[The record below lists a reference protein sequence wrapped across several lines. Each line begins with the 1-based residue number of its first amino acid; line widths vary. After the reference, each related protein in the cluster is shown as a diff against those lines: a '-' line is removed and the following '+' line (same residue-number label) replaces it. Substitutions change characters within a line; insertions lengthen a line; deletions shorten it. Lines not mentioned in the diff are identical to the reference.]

1 MKKVL
6 LTILILLLL
15 IGSCII
21 GGFLGNKFFQ
31 FEKNIENKV
40 KNNKSNTSNKTNK
53 SDDYKEIEVDSLI
66 TDLYNSVISPTFCV
80 DDVMYKSKGMKVEEF
95 SERYKNLIASNS
107 YNNMIINE
115 NTGNN
120 VKYIVEEKY
129 VKYGYEKVFG
139 KGSYTSG
146 QKIATLCQSNF
157 KYDSEKKI
165 YTEEGGGCGGTCVTI
180 VRTSIVKTLKNS
192 KNLKIVVANAFLE
205 PEMNGDVVTGKD
217 LIYKDIDKKYLI
229 GEEKEVLGE
238 EFVNEMY
245 KTDSLQKYVDNNKDN
260 LQQYTYT
267 FELDD
272 NGFYKYI
279 GFERTKEE

>member
-6 LTILILLLL
+6 LIILIVLLL

-31 FEKNIENKV
+31 FENNIENKI
-40 KNNKSNTSNKTNK
+40 KNNKSTTSNKTNE

-80 DDVMYKSKGMKVEEF
+80 DDVIYKSKGMKVEEF
-95 SERYKNLIASNS
+95 SEGYKNLIASKS
-107 YNNMIINE
+107 YDHLITHEDM
-115 NTGNN
+115 GNV
-120 VKYIVEEKY
+120 VKHTIEEKD

-146 QKIATLCQSNF
+146 QKIEGICHPNF
-157 KYDSEKKI
+157 TYNSDKKI
-165 YTEEGGGCGGTCVTI
+165 YTEEGDGCGGTCATI
-180 VRTSIVKTLKNS
+180 VRTSIVKALKNS

-205 PEMNGDVVTGKD
+205 PELDGSSVKV
-217 LIYKDIDKKYLI
+217 YKDIDKKYLI
-229 GEEKEVLGE
+229 GEEKEVLDE
-238 EFVNEMY
+238 EFTNEMY

-267 FELDD
+267 FALDD